1 MAAADQIGR
10 DVKLASG
17 NVCSRIIPVRI
28 HDLDAS
34 DTELLENEMGC
45 RLRSIDFIYSS
56 AGVNRPLKPD
66 DNPEKN
72 LNKTYYRDQINKVA
86 NAVKDVI
93 YGVHPDQRKRA
104 TKSYQTRT
112 QTGYTEGVPG
122 HTAQTT
128 MPSKRKIRIRRTPMI
143 LGGIFAVLAIIFL
156 PKLINKSKS
165 ELSGREGVSKAIAVM
180 PVTNLTGNPD
190 WIIFALQSRTI

>member
-1 MAAADQIGR
+1 
-10 DVKLASG
+10 
-17 NVCSRIIPVRI
+17 
-28 HDLDAS
+28 
-34 DTELLENEMGC
+34 MGC

-86 NAVKDVI
+86 NAIKDII
-93 YGVHPDQRKRA
+93 YGIHPDQRNRA

-112 QTGYTEGVPG
+112 QTGYTEGVPWP
-122 HTAQTT
+122 HRSQTT
-128 MPSKRKIRIRRTPMI
+128 MPSKRKIRIRRTPI
-143 LGGIFAVLAIIFL
+143 TYVGGIFAVLAIIFL

-165 ELSGREGVSKAIAVM
+165 ELSGRRG
-180 PVTNLTGNPD
+180 
-190 WIIFALQSRTI
+190 R